1 MRPRTEAFVHALVVL
16 ALLAGVLF
24 GSAGRTDIVG
34 FWLYLAIFAAV
45 SAASLVL
52 VDPTLAQ
59 ERLRPGGK
67 RFDLRLVL
75 VALWMLSHWTIAGLD
90 RGRFHWSDT
99 IPVGLQGTALVLFA
113 GALSFV
119 LWAAQVNRFAS
130 SVLRIQ
136 TDRGH
141 YVVTD
146 GPYAIVRHPSY
157 LAAVIL
163 FVDSGLALGSWF
175 AVVIALPGVPLI
187 LWGTVREDR
196 FLQENLPGYR
206 DYTHR
211 VLYRIVPGVW

>member
-75 VALWMLSHWTIAGLD
+75 VALWMLGHWTIAGLD

-113 GALSFV
+113 GAL
-119 LWAAQVNRFAS
+119 RAS
-130 SVLRIQ
+130 VTTSESDCARAPCGDL
-136 TDRGH
+136 TRG
-141 YVVTD
+141 
-146 GPYAIVRHPSY
+146 GGIP
-157 LAAVIL
+157 
-163 FVDSGLALGSWF
+163 GMALGQYAGRHDRHASDS
-175 AVVIALPGVPLI
+175 AKMGVC
-187 LWGTVREDR
+187 R
-196 FLQENLPGYR
+196 LQAR
-206 DYTHR
+206 
-211 VLYRIVPGVW
+211 